1 MRVIVAT
8 GNQGKLGEYQRLL
21 ADVPDLV
28 LESMATLGEPV
39 EIVEDGETFVANALK
54 KARAVAAVSGM
65 VALADDSGL
74 EVDALGGRPG
84 VHSAR
89 YAGEGASDA
98 ENNEKLLDALT
109 EVPEGR
115 RTARFRCT
123 IALVDA
129 MGTEIAVVDGTC
141 EGRIVTAP
149 RGQHGFGYDP
159 LFVAE
164 GRHKTMAE
172 LSPDEKNQI
181 SHRAQAA
188 SKLKAALRR

>member
-8 GNQGKLGEYQRLL
+8 GNQGKLVEYQRLL

-28 LESMATLGEPV
+28 LESLATLGEPI
-39 EIVEDGETFVANALK
+39 EIIEDGETFVANALK
-54 KARAVAAVSGM
+54 KARAVAAVAGAA
-65 VALADDSGL
+65 ALADDSGL
-74 EVDALGGRPG
+74 EVDALGGHPG

-89 YAGEGASDA
+89 YAGEGACDA
-98 ENNEKLLDALT
+98 ENNQKLLGALT
-109 EVPEGR
+109 AVPEGC

-129 MGTEIAVVDGTC
+129 TGSEIAVVDGTC
-141 EGRIVTAP
+141 EGHIVTAP
-149 RGQHGFGYDP
+149 RGRHGFGYDP

-164 GRHKTMAE
+164 GQHKTMAE
-172 LSPDEKNQI
+172 LSPAEKNQI

-188 SKLKAALRR
+188 TKLKAALHR